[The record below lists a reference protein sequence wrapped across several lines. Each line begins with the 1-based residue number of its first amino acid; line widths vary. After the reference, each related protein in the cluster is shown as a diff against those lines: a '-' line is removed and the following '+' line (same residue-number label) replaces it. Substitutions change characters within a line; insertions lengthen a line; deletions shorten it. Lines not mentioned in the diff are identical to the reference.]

1 MLLSHRKMECAQRI
15 ILLYYRQFQKHY
27 VKKLRR
33 ISEGP
38 VVRDTISHCL
48 HSIILYVFLCNIS
61 HLKKIL
67 KRDEE

>member
-15 ILLYYRQFQKHY
+15 ILLSYRQFQKHY

-33 ISEGP
+33 ISEGQ

-48 HSIILYVFLCNIS
+48 LVGEDGEKWAIFLIFAS
-61 HLKKIL
+61 HNFTI
-67 KRDEE
+67 